1 MPNSSLSTATL
12 GMNPLGPGTVRSRVR
27 RSERFHP
34 KDFLERVFEVG
45 IVLKDFNGVLEVVS
59 GVLLLIVSPGVI
71 EGIVWTLTAG
81 ELSEN
86 PHDFIATRLLH
97 TAGGLTGAELFLH
110 PPGIV
115 SSGPAKEF

>member
-1 MPNSSLSTATL
+1 
-12 GMNPLGPGTVRSRVR
+12 
-27 RSERFHP
+27 
-34 KDFLERVFEVG
+34 VFEVG
-45 IVLKDFNGVLEVVS
+45 MILKDFNGVLEVVS
-59 GVLLLIVSPGVI
+59 GVLLQIVSPGVI
-71 EGIVWTLTAG
+71 EGVVWTLTAG

-115 SSGPAKEF
+115 SSGPAKES